1 MGQRKRRKFTD
12 EQKHDAVELAKQVGN
27 VSQVA
32 RDLDISRALL
42 AKWIKQA
49 EIDEGG
55 GGSGAL
61 TTDEREELRRLK
73 REVHTLRLE
82 RDFLKKAAAFFAKE
96 QDRPSS

>member
-12 EQKHDAVELAKQVGN
+12 EQKRDAIELAKQVGN

-49 EIDEGG
+49 EIDDAGG
-55 GGSGAL
+55 GTGAL
-61 TTDEREELRRLK
+61 TTEEREELRKLK
-73 REVHTLRLE
+73 REVRTLRME
-82 RDFLKKAAAFFAKE
+82 RDFLKKAAAFFAEDSKG
-96 QDRPSS
+96 SS